1 MSLGPLLEQYLSH
14 LSVERGLS
22 ANSQEAYARDLQRY
36 LEHLEHG
43 GISEIGQVQRA
54 QISGYIGALARHGLS
69 AGSLARN
76 LSAVRG
82 FHRFLVA
89 EGFCRGDPS
98 ENVESP
104 KLGKRLPDVLEY
116 AEVTSLLDQPGV
128 KSPLGLRDRAMLE
141 LMYACGLRVSELLT
155 LSRKDLFFTEGFIR
169 CFGKGSKER
178 VIPVGSSAVAWVG
191 KYLEQARPLLLKQ
204 FDTEA
209 LFLNNRGRPMSR
221 MGFWKLLR
229 RYAIKA
235 GIKKRVHPHILRH
248 SFATHLL
255 EGGADLR
262 SVQEML
268 GHADI
273 STTQIYTHV
282 DREYLKEVHRQF
294 HPRG

>member
-1 MSLGPLLEQYLSH
+1 MALGPLLEQYLGH
-14 LSVERGLS
+14 LAVERGLS
-22 ANSQEAYARDLQRY
+22 RNSQEAYGRDLRRY
-36 LEHLEHG
+36 LTFLE
-43 GISEIGQVQRA
+43 QRGV
-54 QISGYIGALARHGLS
+54 SDIGAIGREHVADFLRTLAGYGLS
-69 AGSLARN
+69 AVSLARN
-76 LSAVRG
+76 ISAVRG
-82 FHRFLVA
+82 FHRFFVA
-89 EGFCRGDPS
+89 EGLCRADPS
-98 ENVESP
+98 ENVDSP
-104 KLGKRLPDVLEY
+104 KLAKRLPDVLDY
-116 AEVTSLLDQPGV
+116 AEVERLLARPDPA
-128 KSPLGLRDRAMLE
+128 SPLGLRDRAMLE
-141 LMYACGLRVSELLT
+141 LMYACGLRVSELLA
-155 LSRKDLFFTEGFIR
+155 LSRKDLFFADGFIR

-178 VIPVGSSAVAWVG
+178 VIPVGAAAAKWVEQ
-191 KYLEQARPLLLKQ
+191 YLERGRPLLRKQ
-204 FDTEA
+204 YETEV
-209 LFLNNRGRPMSR
+209 LFLNNRGRPLSR

-229 RYAIKA
+229 NYAKKA

>member
-22 ANSQEAYARDLQRY
+22 ANSQEAYARDLRRY
-36 LEHLEHG
+36 LGHLEQG
-43 GISEIGQVQRA
+43 GLGEIGQVQRA
-54 QISGYIGALARHGLS
+54 QISDYLGGLAQHGLS
-69 AGSLARN
+69 AVSLARN

-104 KLGKRLPDVLEY
+104 KLAKRLPDVLEY
-116 AEVTSLLDQPGV
+116 AEVTALLERPDTA
-128 KSPLGLRDRAMLE
+128 SPLGLRDRAMLE
-141 LMYACGLRVSELLT
+141 LMYACGLRVSELLAI
-155 LSRKDLFFTEGFIR
+155 SRQDLFFSDGFIR

-178 VIPVGSSAVAWVG
+178 VIPVGASAANWVAT
-191 KYLEQARPLLLKQ
+191 YLEQARPLLLKQ
-204 FDTEA
+204 YDTEA

-229 RYAIKA
+229 NYAKKA